1 MKYNFTLENLNCAHC
16 AGKIE
21 KKLSETDGYE
31 NVNFNFA
38 NKKLVFESA
47 EDVTAQDIQAV
58 CDSIEDGV
66 EVIDNTKRK
75 NLKQYTFTLENLN
88 CAHCAG
94 KIENKLAETDGYE
107 NVNFNFAN
115 KKLVFESAEDVTA
128 QDIQAVCDSIEDG
141 VEVIDNNV
149 KENTVTAE
157 KVNSAKEDKKVEIKN
172 ELISIITA
180 AVLGV
185 AAFGLELTV
194 FPDAEFGTVGWFVL
208 LGLSLVATVLSGWR
222 TFIKGV
228 KSVFK
233 LQIDE
238 TTLLTIAVIAAFAL
252 GEFVEAA
259 MVTIL
264 FAVGE
269 IVEEKAVSA
278 SRSDIAKLAQIRP
291 DNATVL
297 INGKEVVKAAEDV
310 KIGSTI
316 VVKPHERV
324 PLDGVITKGNTTLDT
339 SVLTGESVPVDAEA
353 GSEVMSGMI
362 NGNSLIEIKTT
373 KEFGDSTAARIIKL
387 VEDAAAT
394 KGQSEKLISRFAAVY
409 TPIIILISIVV
420 AIVPPLVGLGSFST
434 WIYRAL
440 VCLVAS
446 CPCAIVI
453 SVPLSYYSGLGA
465 SSKISVLIKGG
476 KYIEALAKADAFVFD
491 KTGTLTTG
499 ELSVNKV
506 FAYGNHTSSEIIALA
521 AACERYSSHPIAMAI
536 KNKAEKENLPE
547 LSDYSEKAGQ
557 GVTAVYNGKAL
568 VCGGTKVLSDKQKV
582 NAEKTASVYV
592 IYDSELIGAISVSD
606 TLRPEAKSVIAELRK
621 LGVKDSV
628 MLTGDKKENAMDIAN
643 ELKLD
648 SYSAELMPSD
658 KLEKLIDIKK
668 THKSVCFIGDG
679 INDAPVLTASDCGF
693 AMGFGSEAA
702 IEAADAVLA
711 AGNLKQLPLSVR
723 IAKKVVATVKT
734 NITFALGVKTIVI
747 ILAILGIA
755 PMWLSVIADTGVSVL
770 CVLYAARLLHTFDKK

>member
-1 MKYNFTLENLNCAHC
+1 MKFYIKHSIKGRLRVHMDVKRMTYKQADILEYYLKNVESVYEVKVYEKTCDVVISYTNDKKYIVRKLLDFSYDSVQVPDDVVSSSGREMNAYYQDRLVNKVFLRVASKMFLPIPFRNTITAIKSVKYIANGVKTLAKGKMEVPVLDATAIGVSILRNDFNTAGSVMFLLGIGEIMEEWTHKKSVGDLARTMSLNVS
-16 AGKIE
+16 KVWLKTSDTEVLIP
-21 KKLSETDGYE
+21 
-31 NVNFNFA
+31 VNQVKNGDEIIVHVSNIIPF
-38 NKKLVFESA
+38 
-47 EDVTAQDIQAV
+47 
-58 CDSIEDGV
+58 DGV
-66 EVIDNTKRK
+66 
-75 NLKQYTFTLENLN
+75 
-88 CAHCAG
+88 
-94 KIENKLAETDGYE
+94 
-107 NVNFNFAN
+107 
-115 KKLVFESAEDVTA
+115 VT
-128 QDIQAVCDSIEDG
+128 
-141 VEVIDNNV
+141 
-149 KENTVTAE
+149 
-157 KVNSAKEDKKVEIKN
+157 
-172 ELISIITA
+172 
-180 AVLGV
+180 
-185 AAFGLELTV
+185 
-194 FPDAEFGTVGWFVL
+194 
-208 LGLSLVATVLSGWR
+208 SG
-222 TFIKGV
+222 
-228 KSVFK
+228 
-233 LQIDE
+233 E
-238 TTLLTIAVIAAFAL
+238 
-252 GEFVEAA
+252 A
-259 MVTIL
+259 MVNQ
-264 FAVGE
+264 
-269 IVEEKAVSA
+269 A
-278 SRSDIAKLAQIRP
+278 S
-291 DNATVL
+291 
-297 INGKEVVKAAEDV
+297 
-310 KIGSTI
+310 
-316 VVKPHERV
+316 
-324 PLDGVITKGNTTLDT
+324 
-339 SVLTGESVPVDAEA
+339 LTGESVPVAKRIGMSVFA
-353 GSEVMSGMI
+353 GTVIEEGELTIKVKQNG
-362 NGNSLIEIKTT
+362 GNSKYDKIVKMIE
-373 KEFGDSTAARIIKL
+373 E
-387 VEDAAAT
+387 
-394 KGQSEKLISRFAAVY
+394 SEKLK
-409 TPIIILISIVV
+409 
-420 AIVPPLVGLGSFST
+420 
-434 WIYRAL
+434 
-440 VCLVAS
+440 
-446 CPCAIVI
+446 
-453 SVPLSYYSGLGA
+453 SGLE
-465 SSKISVLIKGG
+465 SKAEHLADSLVPYTLGGTALTYLLTRNVTKALSILMVDFSCALKLAMPITVLSAIRQAGQNDITVKGG
-476 KYIEALAKADAFVFD
+476 KFLEAVADADTIVFD

-592 IYDSELIGAISVSD
+592 IYDGELIGAISVSD